1 MRYALIW
8 MRWRGCWDERS
19 VVGVDPIPLAPLIR
33 GGTGVGGVQGVLGLL
48 GDLVLRSWIVMI
60 WR

>member
-1 MRYALIW
+1 MRYGSIW

-19 VVGVDPIPLAPLIR
+19 VGWDRPDPPSPLNK